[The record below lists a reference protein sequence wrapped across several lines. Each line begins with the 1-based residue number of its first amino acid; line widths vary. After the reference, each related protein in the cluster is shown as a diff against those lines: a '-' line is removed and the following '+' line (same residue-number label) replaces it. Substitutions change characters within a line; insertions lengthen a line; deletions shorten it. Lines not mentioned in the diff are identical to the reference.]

1 MSAEFESRQRG
12 TGASILVS
20 VLLGIGFL
28 AFPASTQA
36 QNSDGNAHGNGNGD
50 SNGDAS
56 GRIVGRVVDAQTAK
70 PLVGVQVYLAGTE
83 RGTLTD
89 MNGRYLILRVPTG
102 DHDLVAEMIGFTR
115 KTVTGVTVEQG
126 ATISM
131 DISLETEAIEMKGI
145 TVSASREQGS
155 TAFLMDQR
163 ASASA
168 MMDAVGS
175 LEISRSPASD
185 AAEVAQRMT
194 GVTVADGKYVFIR
207 GLGGR
212 YSQTALN
219 GSPLPSPEP
228 EKEVVPLDLFPADF
242 LESLSTQKTYTPDRP
257 ADFSGGSVQIKTK
270 DFPDRFTMKFGMSTS
285 FNSNSQF
292 NDGFIHYGRGNTDWL
307 GLDDG
312 TRVFP
317 VAAAGLLGNIRE
329 GGRLPA
335 DDAGRIAVGEALRSA
350 DLRFAPRFGRTP
362 FNRSFNASVGGRTG
376 VFDQGEFGYFLAGT
390 YTDSYKRVDDE
401 IERKWRTSA
410 FREETADLATP
421 NVDYAFQR
429 STRSVSWG
437 TVSNFTLKPTPSQK
451 LNFRATVNLNTDD
464 EGRTYSG
471 ENGEDIGGFLQ
482 NERSRFVQRLMLWGQ
497 FSGEHLLFWDSRLE
511 WRATAAR
518 ADRDEPFLR
527 ETIYVENNQGAY
539 KLLDFTESG
548 RYFWSE
554 LVDDDASAE
563 LDWRFP
569 FRIGS
574 GEGSVKFGGS
584 YRDRSRD
591 FGARRLN
598 WLFAGNTIQDLDQA
612 LAGGEIVASSP
623 STGEFAIDEVV
634 EPGDVYSATDERAAG
649 YLMLEVPV
657 TSKLQAILG
666 ARVETYDLAL
676 DSRTRFGTDSTV
688 AAVDQTDLA
697 PALNLVYSLRKNF
710 KIRGAVSRTLDRPE
724 FRELA
729 PFLFTEAT
737 SLRQLKGNPQLVPAR
752 ILGADLRFDWF
763 TGPGELV
770 SAGAFYKEMQ
780 DPIEQVFVAAASSA
794 YSFQNA
800 DEATLYGLEMD
811 LQLSAARLWDRLE
824 NFSFQGNFA
833 WIESEVTVSR
843 EGIFQPTNLSRPLE
857 GQAPYVL
864 NLGINYATW
873 NGWEAGLFL
882 NRFGQRLAA
891 AGGSGLPDIYEQPR
905 NALDAALTFPL
916 LQKGV
921 QVKMK
926 ATNLLDATYR
936 FQQSANGIT
945 RVQRSYSVGRTFSLG
960 FSWEF

>member
-1 MSAEFESRQRG
+1 MSFKSHVQRG
-12 TGASILVS
+12 TGWTS
-20 VLLGIGFL
+20 VLFPILLGIVFL
-28 AFPASTQA
+28 VSPLPVQA
-36 QNSDGNAHGNGNGD
+36 QNGDGGGADN
-50 SNGDAS
+50 
-56 GRIVGRVVDAQTAK
+56 GRIVGRVVDATTAQ
-70 PLVGVQVYLAGTE
+70 PLAGVQVYLAGTE

-89 MNGRYLILRVPTG
+89 INGRYLILRVPHG
-102 DHDLVAEMIGFTR
+102 SHDLVAEMIGFTR
-115 KTVTGVTVEQG
+115 KTVTGVLVDG
-126 ATISM
+126 GSTISM
-131 DISLETEAIEMKGI
+131 DISLETEAIEMDAI
-145 TVSASREQGS
+145 TVSAAREQGS

-163 ASASA
+163 ASATA
-168 MMDAVGS
+168 MMDAVGA

-194 GVTVADGKYVFIR
+194 GVTVADGKYVFVR

-228 EKEVVPLDLFPADF
+228 EKEVVPLDLFPAGF
-242 LESLSTQKTYTPDRP
+242 MESLTTQKTYTPDRP
-257 ADFSGGSVQIKTK
+257 ADFSGGSVQIRTK
-270 DFPDRFTMKFGMSTS
+270 NFPDQFTVKLGMSTS

-292 NDGFIHYGRGNTDWL
+292 TDGFLRYGGGDTDWL

-312 TRVFP
+312 TRDLP
-317 VAAAGLLGNIRE
+317 GTASGLLGNIKD
-329 GGRLPA
+329 GGRLPS
-335 DDAGRIAVGEALRSA
+335 DDAGKIAVGEALRSTQ
-350 DLRFAPRFGRTP
+350 LKFAPELQNTP
-362 FNRSFNASVGGRTG
+362 LNRSFNASVGGRTDL
-376 VFDQGEFGYFLAGT
+376 FSDGEFGYFVAGT
-390 YTDSYKRVDDE
+390 YSDSYKRVDDE

-421 NVDYAFQR
+421 NVDYLFQR

-437 TVSNFTLKPTPSQK
+437 TVSNLTVKPTPNQQIS
-451 LNFRATVNLNTDD
+451 LRTTVSLNTDD
-464 EGRTYSG
+464 EGRTYTG
-471 ENGEDIGGFLQ
+471 ENGEDIGGTLQ
-482 NERSRFVQRLMLWGQ
+482 NQRSRFVQRLMLWGQ
-497 FSGEHLLFWDSRLE
+497 LSGEHRLFWGSRLD

-527 ETIYVENNQGAY
+527 ETIYVQDNDGAY

-554 LVDDDASAE
+554 LVDDDMSAE

-569 FRIGS
+569 FRIAS
-574 GEGSVKFGGS
+574 REGSIKFGGA

-612 LAGGEIVASSP
+612 LAQGQVVASSP
-623 STGEFAIDEVV
+623 DVGEFAIDDVV
-634 EPGDVYSATDERAAG
+634 EPGDVYSATDERTAG
-649 YLMLEVPV
+649 YVMLEVPV
-657 TSKLQAILG
+657 TARLQAILG

-676 DSRTRFGTDSTV
+676 DSRTRFGADSTV
-688 AAVDQTDLA
+688 AAVDQTDVA
-697 PALNLVYSLRKNF
+697 PALNLVYSLRDDF
-710 KIRGAVSRTLDRPE
+710 KIRGAISRTLDRPE

-737 SLRQLKGNPQLVPAR
+737 SLRQLKGNPQLVPAE

-763 TGPGELV
+763 TGPGELI
-770 SAGAFYKEMQ
+770 SAGAFYKEMK

-800 DEATLYGLEMD
+800 DEATLFGLEMD
-811 LQLSAARLWDRLE
+811 LQLSLARLAERLE

-833 WIESEVTVSR
+833 WIDSEVTVSR
-843 EGIFQPTNLSRPLE
+843 EGIFQPTNLKRPLE

-864 NLGINYATW
+864 NLGVNYGTW

-882 NRFGQRLAA
+882 NRFGERLTA

-905 NALDAALTFPL
+905 NALDATLSFPL
-916 LQKGV
+916 LRDGLR
-921 QVKMK
+921 VKLK
-926 ATNLLDATYR
+926 ATNLLDADYA
-936 FQQSANGIT
+936 FEQSANGIT
-945 RVQRSYSVGRTFSLG
+945 RVQRSYSLGRTLSMG